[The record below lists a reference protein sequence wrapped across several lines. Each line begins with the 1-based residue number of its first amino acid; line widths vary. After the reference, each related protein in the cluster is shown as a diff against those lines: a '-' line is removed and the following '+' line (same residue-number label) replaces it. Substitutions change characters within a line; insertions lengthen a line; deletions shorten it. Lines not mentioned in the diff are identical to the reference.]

1 MSREQVLLNSAIIF
15 VNPIWC
21 YQGVLLRQAGVYC
34 IGSERDELIVDT
46 IGRMY
51 MDALTV
57 VPATKSWRRTC
68 HVKHHIH
75 ALAISGRQW
84 QGAVDG
90 WSREE
95 SMEFL
100 QPALTSRKDFF
111 HARRLRMQR
120 KKHELPESLRA
131 KAQQVTHAGLV
142 QRAHATRELLTS
154 SKNKILMS
162 TTHINNKLKKW
173 QESDDGRAWKAVRD
187 KMFQADDPDASS
199 DT

>member
-1 MSREQVLLNSAIIF
+1 M
-15 VNPIWC
+15 
-21 YQGVLLRQAGVYC
+21 
-34 IGSERDELIVDT
+34 
-46 IGRMY
+46 
-51 MDALTV
+51 
-57 VPATKSWRRTC
+57 
-68 HVKHHIH
+68 
-75 ALAISGRQW
+75 
-84 QGAVDG
+84 
-90 WSREE
+90 
-95 SMEFL
+95 
-100 QPALTSRKDFF
+100 
-111 HARRLRMQR
+111 
-120 KKHELPESLRA
+120 RA